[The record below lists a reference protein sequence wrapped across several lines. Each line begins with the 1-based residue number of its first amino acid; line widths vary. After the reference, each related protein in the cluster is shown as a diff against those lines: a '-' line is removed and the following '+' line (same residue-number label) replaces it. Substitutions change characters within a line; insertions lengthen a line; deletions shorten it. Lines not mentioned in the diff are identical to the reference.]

1 MIELFDCGAQAETVL
16 GGLGVRTFQL
26 PTAGDQIGGHQ
37 HHFDHVM
44 FIASGRV
51 RVHLTCDEGCDKT
64 ADVEAGTFLLVE
76 KRFKHSV
83 LALTDG
89 VKGWCVFPEY
99 DATGAR
105 GQQFMADLP

>member
-1 MIELFDCGAQAETVL
+1 VIELHDCGAQAEKVL

-26 PTAGDQIGGHQ
+26 ANAGDSIGGHQ

-44 FIASGRV
+44 FIGAGRV
-51 RVHLTCDEGCDKT
+51 RVRLTCDEGCDRS
-64 ADVEAGTFLLVE
+64 ADVDAGTFLLVE
-76 KRFKHSV
+76 KRFVHSV

-99 DATGAR
+99 DADGVR
-105 GQQFMADLP
+105 GPLFMADKP